1 MKKLFYSFFAAASLM
16 FAATSCSQEEMIQN
30 ETSGDEVEVMFNVE
44 MEGQT
49 ASRAIADGLTV
60 DQLIFAVFDENN
72 QEITTLRQ
80 EDVVVSN
87 KGAQVK
93 TRLVKGQSY
102 QFVFWAQKKDA
113 GHYNTTSMKHIKL
126 NTTVLNND
134 ETRDAFYAH
143 EPLYKVTG
151 SFVKPI
157 TLKRPFAQLNLATT
171 KEDLEWAEKAGVVIE
186 KSSVKVKG
194 AVYSTLNTLSGY
206 CADKVEGEF
215 ELALNAIPDAAT
227 EKLTITDSE
236 NQFDIDDYYYLSTS
250 YLLASPKEALSE
262 EIVFTLT
269 AGANDEVINTLTVT
283 NAPLQR
289 NWRTNIIGEI
299 LTGEGTFNIVIDPI
313 PEGDRNYPMDG
324 SDLDI
329 WDGTVTANLT
339 PNAAGEYE
347 INSAADLLAL
357 SNVDVTGKTIVLN
370 KDLSFKNVETRAG
383 DTTPATI
390 EPLFAEGVSGIIF
403 KGNDHVI
410 RDFIINGEDCDM
422 NSLFGRLIGAKVE
435 NLTVINADVKGGEN
449 DNDWAAIVA
458 ARAVNCTFENVTV
471 KDSKL
476 IGIQKIGGLIGYL
489 DNDSQA
495 ETNIINCTIDGL
507 TLNNHDVANESGAT
521 GGLVGHASGGKTVI
535 QNSYVKN
542 STLSLIQNRNN
553 AERANSK
560 FIGVILDTN
569 ININNCGVE
578 NVTLNNSIEW
588 TAYNDPFVGGN
599 RGNST
604 LTVNGKT
611 SVATVDELANALNA
625 GKEVTLGADIAA
637 EKAIHI
643 DTDKE
648 VTLDLNG
655 HTITA
660 GNNYNASP
668 KGLIRIDGGATVTI
682 KNGIVDAST
691 YNGNI
696 SAVTVPNGKLIIESG
711 TFMTGDDGTDC
722 NDVIMANPES
732 QVIVN
737 GGTFQY
743 KGQNGQRWLYTLN
756 RPNSNHPVYTYT
768 VNGGT
773 FYQFIPGTTNPD
785 GWGYEV
791 QLGVG
796 KKVYKND
803 ETTPTTDTTPEA
815 GAWYTVK

>member
-1 MKKLFYSFFAAASLM
+1 MKKLFCSFFAAASLM

-215 ELALNAIPDAAT
+215 ELTLNAIPDAAT

-313 PEGDRNYPMDG
+313 PEGDRNYPMNG
-324 SDLDI
+324 SNMDI
-329 WDGTVTANLT
+329 WDGKTTT
-339 PNAAGEYE
+339 PQLKQGTTNWYLIDEA
-347 INSAADLLAL
+347 SDLVGLAEMDEA
-357 SNVDVTGKTIVLN
+357 SLN
-370 KDLSFKNVETRAG
+370 GATFELLKDLSFKNVETRAG

-390 EPLFAEGVSGIIF
+390 EPLFDTDDSSGALNF
-403 KGNDHVI
+403 TFLGNDHVI
-410 RDFIINGEDCDM
+410 RDFVVEGKSIC
-422 NSLFGRLIGAKVE
+422 NSLFGIVNGGTIK
-435 NLTVINADVKGGEN
+435 NLTIINAEVNGDNTNAEAWASIVVAKTYAQDVVKL
-449 DNDWAAIVA
+449 
-458 ARAVNCTFENVTV
+458 ENVTV

-476 IGIQKIGGLIGYL
+476 TGGQKVGGLIAFAAE
-489 DNDSQA
+489 DNI
-495 ETNIINCTIDGL
+495 EVINCTVDGL
-507 TLNNHDVANESGAT
+507 TIENYDVSALDKDGSGAT
-521 GGLVGHASGGKTVI
+521 GGLIGHISEGNNKIV
-535 QNSYVKN
+535 NSYVKN
-542 STLSLIQNRNN
+542 STIKAIQGIDE
-553 AERANSK
+553 AKRANGE
-560 FIGVILDTN
+560 FIGVITN
-569 ININNCGVE
+569 GTIEITNCGVE
-578 NVTLNNSIEW
+578 NNQFTNSIDW
-588 TAYNDPFVGGN
+588 TPYHNPFVGGN
-599 RGNST
+599 RGSAT
-604 LTVNGKT
+604 LIVNGKT
-611 SVATVDELANALNA
+611 FQPVPTYA
-625 GKEVTLGADIAA
+625 GETKF
-637 EKAIHI
+637 
-643 DTDKE
+643 TD
-648 VTLDLNG
+648 L
-655 HTITA
+655 
-660 GNNYNASP
+660 
-668 KGLIRIDGGATVTI
+668 
-682 KNGIVDAST
+682 DASLDDT
-691 YNGNI
+691 ILESNVVKRI
-696 SAVTVPNGKLIIESG
+696 SNATFETLVLDETENSVVLENVVIKEKLQLPVANTVLLKNVSFETVKPFEFVSG
-711 TFMTGDDGTDC
+711 AYAAQF
-722 NDVIMANPES
+722 
-732 QVIVN
+732 
-737 GGTFQY
+737 
-743 KGQNGQRWLYTLN
+743 
-756 RPNSNHPVYTYT
+756 
-768 VNGGT
+768 
-773 FYQFIPGTTNPD
+773 QFIAYTGTVK
-785 GWGYEV
+785 V
-791 QLGVG
+791 QGTIITEDNMEELLGFPVG
-796 KKVYKND
+796 TSYM
-803 ETTPTTDTTPEA
+803 ETT
-815 GAWYTVK
+815 W